1 MYPIKC
7 YGQFLKLVFTT
18 HPVNLTSDTVK
29 VALLSSSYTP
39 DQDAHTTFNDVA
51 TYEIS
56 GEGYTT
62 GGIELTNKQVQY
74 DPDNNQVVFTA
85 NSASWT
91 NATFTARYAVIYV
104 DKGTQATDKPLIA
117 YVDFQGEKSCENSE
131 FTLEWPNGAI
141 FAITTP

>member
-74 DPDNNQVVFTA
+74 DPDNNKVVFTQ
-85 NSASWT
+85 
-91 NATFTARYAVIYV
+91 
-104 DKGTQATDKPLIA
+104 TQQVGQTRPSQPGMPLFMWIKEPKPPT
-117 YVDFQGEKSCENSE
+117 SH
-131 FTLEWPNGAI
+131 
-141 FAITTP
+141 